1 MVPRFERNFRN
12 LCGENQ
18 TLKITSKNRQE
29 IFESIWLFIH
39 RNKWQEY
46 KCTHRFCQIKKQ
58 IVFLLKIL
66 YKYVHPHIF
75 RPSAVPAGTKDLG
88 AFNNYVD
95 KKGSQYHF
103 WVRNLMNKIFYSF
116 NFFFDLFFCGFIIIN
131 LKVLLPTYIRTR
143 LKRFRFKISCL

>member
-12 LCGENQ
+12 FCCENQ

-29 IFESIWLFIH
+29 IFERIWLFIH

-66 YKYVHPHIF
+66 YKYVHPHNF
-75 RPSAVPAGTKDLG
+75 RRSCWHKRFGG
-88 AFNNYVD
+88 I
-95 KKGSQYHF
+95 QYLRGHF
-103 WVRNLMNKIFYSF
+103 WVRNLMNKIFYSY
-116 NFFFDLFFCGFIIIN
+116 NFFFDLFFCGSIIIN
-131 LKVLLPTYIRTR
+131 QKVLLPTCIRTK
-143 LKRFRFKISCL
+143 LKRFRFKISCM